1 MKNLFKIS
9 LAVVMS
15 MFVLSCTTDMTED
28 VNVNIAGQTTLTLSL
43 GEATKTYLG
52 DKSGES
58 YPLYWSEGDQISVNG
73 VVSEALKSVPT
84 GATNAEFAFSGALN
98 APYSVVYPANADG
111 ANEVTFLANQTY
123 TAGTF
128 CNGAAPM
135 YGYTESSELAVQMH
149 HLAGVIQ
156 LAVSG
161 EATLSKVVLI
171 AEKGNLAGTYTVDC
185 ATGALTEKVGTT
197 STMTTLTFGEGLAL
211 GAEATPLYIAVPAGD
226 FGVVSALLYST
237 TDEVMTV
244 KFNTT
249 SKPVS
254 AGKVREFAPFVY
266 AGTVDTSDYVI
277 DSKEALIRFAANPTR
292 SATVVADID
301 MTGYNWTSVKDFAHT
316 FDGGNFEIKGLNAP
330 LFYSTE
336 SAILKNIKLSNVNI
350 LVNQLYVQEDSHR
363 ALAGALARYIVG
375 GEVSNCSASGEM
387 EINLAFKN
395 ADTDLSATSE
405 YAVGVGGIAGII
417 KDATTVT
424 KLTNRVNIKITSLLG
439 AAGESKFHNNIGGIT
454 GHLPGLTLL
463 EECYNYG
470 NISYIPNHTSTTI
483 RCGGIVG
490 YATSVGTYNK
500 VENHGDISLNLI
512 TTGTYYVGGVVGLPY
527 STTDLKFES
536 CKNSGAITV
545 GSAVSADGMY
555 VGHIAGYQNGHNVT
569 FSNCEA
575 SGDITLACDCANLY
589 TGLMGRFYAST
600 STLFSHTIEN
610 CTTSANL
617 TTTPDFSATGSSYP
631 TLGFADTRSSAYSCL
646 TMKNYNVSGNIKV
659 EGSFASFT
667 YISGFVGYWR
677 CKTNSKY
684 KLLMENCTYSGD
696 IYINATFENRPTVG
710 GCLAYNSGNYAT
722 MTNVKNTGNIT
733 FHSTIDNEKDIKT
746 WVAIGGV
753 VGYNGQ
759 EINMTGCSNSGD
771 ITVSGNLKSRVYNA
785 ATETEP
791 ASWGDITT
799 LRVGGCIG
807 SYVPNEDNRYNTKN
821 LINTGNVTLGKE
833 GVTTEINGLELGGV
847 IGRLGAYYISALY
860 NEGDITVVNVVDH
873 DKANTKIGG
882 VIGSL
887 PSTLSNAKSVC
898 TISAVG
904 YTGQVGMAMG
914 IPYAEATKVTNGQ
927 FGGKMIVKTIWE
939 ESEDAHVPV
948 EEEVTA
954 SNFHQFI
961 YSNAVYTADQAA
973 TDTCTYLAPTK

>member
-9 LAVVMS
+9 LAVVIS

-161 EATLSKVVLI
+161 EATLTSVVLK

-185 ATGALTEKVGTT
+185 ATGALTEKAGTT
-197 STMTTLTFGEGLAL
+197 SAMTTLTFGEGLTL
-211 GAEATPLYIAVPAGD
+211 GAEPTPIYIAVPAGNY
-226 FGVVSALLYST
+226 GIVSAMLCSAT
-237 TDEVMTV
+237 GEVMTV
-244 KFNTT
+244 KFNTA

-254 AGKVREFAPFVY
+254 AGKVREFAPFTYVG
-266 AGTVDTSDYVI
+266 AVDGDYVI

-301 MTGYNWTSVKDFAHT
+301 MTNYDWTPIEGFAFT
-316 FDGGNFEIKGLNAP
+316 FDGGNHEIKGLNAP
-330 LFYSTE
+330 LFAATTD
-336 SAILKNIKLSNVNI
+336 AVLKNIKLSNVNI
-350 LVNQLYVQEDSHR
+350 IINKLFVHDDANHAFS
-363 ALAGALARYIVG
+363 GALAYHIKG
-375 GEVSNCSASGEM
+375 GELYNCSVSGDI
-387 EINLAFKN
+387 EINLAMKN
-395 ADTDLSATSE
+395 ADTTLAASSNI
-405 YAVGVGGIAGII
+405 AVGIGGIAGNITGV
-417 KDATTVT
+417 TTLT
-424 KLTNRVNIKITSLLG
+424 KITNRANIKITSLFG
-439 AAGESKFHNNIGGIT
+439 AAGESNFYCNIGGIT
-454 GHLPGLTLL
+454 AYLPDITTL

-470 NISYIPNHTSTTI
+470 NITFVPNQTTTTI
-483 RCGGIVG
+483 RLGGVLG
-490 YATSVGTYNK
+490 YATSIGTYNK

-512 TTGTYYVGGVVGLPY
+512 TTGSYYVGGVAGLPY

-545 GSAVSADGMY
+545 SSDVSCDALDI
-555 VGHIAGYQNGHNVT
+555 GHFAGYHNGHNVT

-617 TTTPDFSATGSSYP
+617 TTTPDFSATGSTYP
-631 TLGFADTRSSAYSCL
+631 TLGFADTRSGAYSCL
-646 TMKNYNVSGNIKV
+646 TMKNYNVSGNITF
-659 EGSFASFT
+659 EGKSASYT

-677 CKTNSKY
+677 CTNNSKY

-696 IYINATFENRPTVG
+696 IYINATLENRPTVG

-733 FHSTIDNEKDIKT
+733 FHNTIDNEKDIKT

-753 VGYNGQ
+753 VGYDGQ

-771 ITVSGNLKSRVYNA
+771 ITVSGNFKTREYDADNK
-785 ATETEP
+785 
-791 ASWGDITT
+791 SWGDITT

-807 SYVPNEDNRYNTKN
+807 SYVPNNNNRYNTKN
-821 LINTGNVTLGKE
+821 LINTGSVTIGKE
-833 GVTTEINGLELGGV
+833 GVTTEVNGLELGGV
-847 IGRLGAYYISALY
+847 IGRLASYPISALY
-860 NEGDITVVNVVDH
+860 NEGDITVVNVVNY

-882 VIGSL
+882 VVGSL
-887 PSTLSNAKSVC
+887 PSTLTNAKSVC

-904 YTGQVGMAMG
+904 YTGKVGMAMG

-939 ESEDAHVPV
+939 ESDDADIPI

-961 YSNAVYTADQAA
+961 YSDAVYTADQATA
-973 TDTCTYLAPTK
+973 DTCTYLAPTK

>member
-1 MKNLFKIS
+1 MRS
-9 LAVVMS
+9 LHFRVH
-15 MFVLSCTTDMTED
+15 
-28 VNVNIAGQTTLTLSL
+28 
-43 GEATKTYLG
+43 
-52 DKSGES
+52 
-58 YPLYWSEGDQISVNG
+58 
-73 VVSEALKSVPT
+73 
-84 GATNAEFAFSGALN
+84 N
-98 APYSVVYPANADG
+98 APYSVVYPATASG

-135 YGYTESSELAVQMH
+135 YGYTESSELAVSMH
-149 HLAGVIQ
+149 HLAGVIR

-226 FGVVSALLYST
+226 FGVVSASLYST
-237 TDEVMTV
+237 TGEVMTV

-301 MTGYNWTSVKDFAHT
+301 MTGYNWTPVKDFAHT
-316 FDGGNFEIKGLNAP
+316 FDGGNFEIKGLKAP

-350 LVNQLYVQEDSHR
+350 LINELYVQENSHR

-395 ADTDLSATSE
+395 ADTDLSASSNF
-405 YAVGVGGIAGII
+405 AVGIGGIAGNI
-417 KDATTVT
+417 KDATVV
-424 KLTNRVNIKITSLLG
+424 KNVTNRVNIKITSLFG
-439 AAGESKFHNNIGGIT
+439 AAGESKFYANIGGVT

-470 NISYIPNHTSTTI
+470 NITFVPNQTTTTI
-483 RCGGIVG
+483 RLGGVLG
-490 YATSVGTYNK
+490 YAPSIGTYNK
-500 VENHGDISLNLI
+500 VENHGNISLNLK
-512 TTGTYYVGGVVGLPY
+512 TTGSYYVGGVVGLPY
-527 STTDLKFES
+527 SETDLKFDT
-536 CKNSGAITV
+536 CKNSGAISVAKTV
-545 GSAVSADGMY
+545 SCDALY
-555 VGHIAGYQNGHNVT
+555 VGHIGGYHNAHNVT
-569 FSNCEA
+569 FSSCEA
-575 SGDITLACDCANLY
+575 SGDGITLACDCSNLY
-589 TGLMGRFYAST
+589 TGLMARFYANKST
-600 STLFSHTIEN
+600 AASHTIEN
-610 CTTSANL
+610 CTNSANL
-617 TTTPDFSATGSSYP
+617 TTTSDFSASGASYP
-631 TLGFADTRSSAYSCL
+631 TLGFVDTTSDGLSCL
-646 TMKNYNVSGNIKV
+646 TMKNYNVSGKLKI
-659 EGSFASFT
+659 EGSFRGYL
-667 YISGFVGYWR
+667 YISGLVGYWR
-677 CKTNSKY
+677 SKNNSAY
-684 KLLMENCTYSGD
+684 KLLMENCTFSGSID
-696 IYINATFENRPTVG
+696 IKASIENRPTVA

-722 MTNVKNTGNIT
+722 LKNVKNTGNIT
-733 FHSTIDNEKDIKT
+733 FHNTLDATKDVKT

-753 VGYNGQ
+753 VGYDGQ
-759 EINMTGCSNSGD
+759 EINMTGCSNSGNV
-771 ITVSGNLKSRVYNA
+771 TVLGNFKTRVYNA
-785 ATETEP
+785 ATDTTPE
-791 ASWGDITT
+791 SWGDVTT

-807 SYVPNEDNRYNTKN
+807 SYAPNNDSRYNTKN

-833 GVTTEINGLELGGV
+833 GVTTEINGVELGGV
-847 IGRLGAYYISALY
+847 IGRVGSYKISKLY
-860 NEGDITVVNVVDH
+860 NEGDITVVNVVNH

-882 VIGSL
+882 VVGSL
-887 PSTLSNAKSVC
+887 PSTLSDAKSVC

-939 ESEDAHVPV
+939 EAEDTYIPV

-954 SNFHQFI
+954 SDFHKFI
-961 YSNAVYTADQAA
+961 YSNAVYTAELA
-973 TDTCTYLAPTK
+973 TADSCTYLAPAK